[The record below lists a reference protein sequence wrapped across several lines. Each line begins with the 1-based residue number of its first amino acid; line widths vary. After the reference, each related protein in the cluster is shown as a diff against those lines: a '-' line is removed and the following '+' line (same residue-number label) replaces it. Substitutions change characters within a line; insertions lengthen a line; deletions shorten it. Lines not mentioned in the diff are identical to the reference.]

1 VKFSSAQGRNLL
13 RERQR
18 RDRATSKP
26 MRVSY
31 PQFASLKLHFEFRE
45 ADPDVVAP
53 VPHLLFM
60 HPPSHAYFLF
70 PCPHADC
77 DGEFDLTSAVAD
89 LARSHESSCDGRQ
102 VCGGQRVRDKNGR
115 GPCQLALKYTIA
127 PGAAAE
133 E

>member
-1 VKFSSAQGRNLL
+1 VKLSSAQGRNLL

-18 RDRATSKP
+18 RDRATAQP
-26 MRVSY
+26 LRVSY
-31 PQFASLKLHFEFRE
+31 PQFASLKLQFEFRE
-45 ADPDVVAP
+45 VDPDIVAP

-60 HPPSHAYFLF
+60 HPPSNAYFLF

-77 DGEFDLTSAVAD
+77 DGEFDLTTAVAE
-89 LARSHESSCDGRQ
+89 LARSRKASCDGRQ
-102 VCGGQRVRDKNGR
+102 VCGGQRVRNKSGR
-115 GPCQLALKYTIA
+115 GPCELSLKYTIA

>member
-1 VKFSSAQGRNLL
+1 VKFNSAQGRNQL

-18 RDRATSKP
+18 RDRATAQLL
-26 MRVSY
+26 RVSY
-31 PQFASLKLHFEFRE
+31 PQFASLRLQFEFRE
-45 ADPDVVAP
+45 ANPDIAPP
-53 VPHLLFM
+53 VPHLLHM

-77 DGEFDLTSAVAD
+77 DGEFDLTSAVAE
-89 LARSHESSCDGRQ
+89 LARSSERRCDGRQ
-102 VCGGQRVRDKNGR
+102 VCGGQRIRDKNGR
-115 GPCQLALKYTIA
+115 GPCQLALKYSIA